1 MNARPKRPSP
11 AATPRPGSAPE
22 HATPHRA
29 LEDLRFIRRTLTR
42 ASAFTA
48 IPGWGTALM
57 GLTALPAALIAAT
70 RPDPRAWLFTW
81 LAEAL
86 LAVAIGASAMAR
98 KARATRAPLLSGAG
112 ARFVFGL
119 CPPLVAGAT
128 LTFVLYAHGLVEVIP
143 GTWLLLYG
151 TAIMTGG
158 AFSVRP
164 VPVMGFCFMLMGLI
178 AFLAPAAWGD
188 AILAVGFGGLNIVFG
203 TIIARG
209 YGG

>member
-1 MNARPKRPSP
+1 MNARSRNHAQP
-11 AATPRPGSAPE
+11 ATPSDNPD
-22 HATPHRA
+22 RA

-42 ASAFTA
+42 ASSFTA
-48 IPGWGTALM
+48 VPGWGTALM

-70 RPDPRAWLFTW
+70 RPDERAWLFTW

-98 KARATRAPLLSGAG
+98 KARATKAPILRGAG

-119 CPPLVAGAT
+119 CPPLIAGAVLT
-128 LTFVLYAHGLVEVIP
+128 LVLYDAGLVAAIP

-151 TAIMTGG
+151 TGIMTGG

-164 VPVMGFCFMLMGLI
+164 VPIMGLCFMLMGLV
-178 AFLAPAAWGD
+178 AFLAPAGWGD
-188 AILAVGFGGLNIVFG
+188 VLLAAGFGGINIVSG
-203 TIIARG
+203 LVIARG

>member
-1 MNARPKRPSP
+1 
-11 AATPRPGSAPE
+11 
-22 HATPHRA
+22 
-29 LEDLRFIRRTLTR
+29 
-42 ASAFTA
+42 
-48 IPGWGTALM
+48 M

-119 CPPLVAGAT
+119 CPPLAAGAVLT
-128 LTFVLYAHGLVEVIP
+128 LVLYGGGLVEVIP

-151 TAIMTGG
+151 TGIMTGG
-158 AFSVRP
+158 AYSVRP
-164 VPVMGFCFMLMGLI
+164 VPIMGFCFMLTGLF

-188 AILAVGFGGLNIVFG
+188 AFLAAGFGGINIVFG
-203 TIIARG
+203 WIIARR

>member
-1 MNARPKRPSP
+1 MNARPRRPRTAP
-11 AATPRPGSAPE
+11 AHPQSAPDD
-22 HATPHRA
+22 ATSHRA

-48 IPGWGTALM
+48 VPGWGTALM

-86 LAVAIGASAMAR
+86 LAMAIGVSAMAR
-98 KARATRAPLLSGAG
+98 KSRATRAPLLSGAG

-119 CPPLVAGAT
+119 CPPLVAGAA
-128 LTFVLYAHGLVEVIP
+128 LTFVLYAHGLVGVIP

-164 VPVMGFCFMLMGLI
+164 VPIMGFCFMLMGLI

-188 AILAVGFGGLNIVFG
+188 AFLAAGFGGLNIVFG

>member
-1 MNARPKRPSP
+1 
-11 AATPRPGSAPE
+11 
-22 HATPHRA
+22 
-29 LEDLRFIRRTLTR
+29 
-42 ASAFTA
+42 
-48 IPGWGTALM
+48 M